1 MILNVWNSTQEAGNS
16 FVMASVL
23 ISSYVLESNT
33 NQSCRYG
40 PGKHEQHEKV
50 CFDRWSG
57 KARLPFSEH
66 HTSKKKK
73 PVFHTYNNS
82 AEEDISNL

>member
-1 MILNVWNSTQEAGNS
+1 
-16 FVMASVL
+16 MASVL

-40 PGKHEQHEKV
+40 PGKHEQHEIV

-57 KARLPFSEH
+57 KARLLFSEH
-66 HTSKKKK
+66 HTSKKKKK